1 MKSNLYLELTD
12 RTKQIFKT
20 VVESY
25 LETGSPSGSE
35 TVLKKAGLDISSASV
50 RNILSNLQKEGLLFS
65 PHTSAGRVP
74 TEKGMRFFVDG
85 LLEFGRISKS
95 EKENI
100 EQLSSSKSK
109 SYQEVL
115 DEASRAISGLSN
127 YAGIVIAPKYQKN
140 LKHLEFIRLNQTQ
153 VMSILAYEN
162 GEIENRII
170 EDRGRFTNSQLL
182 QTSNYLSDKFKN
194 KNINEIKKI
203 IEDEI
208 TNTRSSLEQISR
220 KLVEKGIVE
229 IEPKINNPYIFLHGQ
244 SKLLKDEIIS
254 KDLDEIRQ
262 LFDEIENKTTFI
274 DILENAGKAKGVQ
287 IFIGSKNFLFKH
299 SGLSMVMA
307 PYKNREQKI
316 VGAIGVVGPTRLNY
330 SKIVPLVDYTSKVIG
345 KVVK

>member
-50 RNILSNLQKEGLLFS
+50 RSILSNLQKEGLLFS

-100 EQLSSSKSK
+100 EQLSASKSK

-140 LKHLEFIRLNQTQ
+140 LKHLEFIRLNQ
-153 VMSILAYEN
+153 Y
-162 GEIENRII
+162 
-170 EDRGRFTNSQLL
+170 
-182 QTSNYLSDKFKN
+182 SDYVYF
-194 KNINEIKKI
+194 
-203 IEDEI
+203 
-208 TNTRSSLEQISR
+208 SL
-220 KLVEKGIVE
+220 
-229 IEPKINNPYIFLHGQ
+229 
-244 SKLLKDEIIS
+244 
-254 KDLDEIRQ
+254 
-262 LFDEIENKTTFI
+262 
-274 DILENAGKAKGVQ
+274 
-287 IFIGSKNFLFKH
+287 
-299 SGLSMVMA
+299 
-307 PYKNREQKI
+307 
-316 VGAIGVVGPTRLNY
+316 
-330 SKIVPLVDYTSKVIG
+330 
-345 KVVK
+345 